1 MGLWA
6 FVLYSL
12 LASWAWPCLIVGF
25 SFSNPFFIP
34 LASLLVLLPHHSVIL
49 AVSLFT
55 SCLLGLFLACYM
67 LSLCLIPMAQ
77 QYHWASIHATLGFL
91 GPFHCFWASSAHFIL
106 LGILGLFPFLGHPRP
121 ILILYSDGPLLSLL
135 GFPGPNYHILHPW
148 DLWAFHQPLT
158 HLIHYFGPLWPIL
171 VCFLFLIIPMGLLLL
186 L

>member
-34 LASLLVLLPHHSVIL
+34 LASLLVLLPHHSVIP

-77 QYHWASIHATLGFL
+77 QYHWASIYATLGFL

-106 LGILGLFPFLGHPRP
+106 LGILGLFPFLGHSQS
-121 ILILYSDGPLLSLL
+121 ILILYSHRPLLSLL
-135 GFPGPNYHILHPW
+135 AFLNPNYHILHP
-148 DLWAFHQPLT
+148 
-158 HLIHYFGPLWPIL
+158 
-171 VCFLFLIIPMGLLLL
+171 
-186 L
+186 